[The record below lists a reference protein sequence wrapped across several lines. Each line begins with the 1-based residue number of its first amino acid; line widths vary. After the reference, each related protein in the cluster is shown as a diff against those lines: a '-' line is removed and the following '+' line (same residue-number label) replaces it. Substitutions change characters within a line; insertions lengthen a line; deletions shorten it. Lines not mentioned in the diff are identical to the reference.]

1 MKKCKKILIISIIM
15 LVASIILGNVFN
27 AISFEFGKYIAMAL
41 LYISIGTGALSLI
54 GYFVTK
60 KNDDEKVPSWIIIII
75 GIIIAIVVANGI
87 SKIIEYNQKE
97 KDKYNI
103 SQNSQNNPSSPS
115 NQTNQGNQNSLNEI
129 TNMAITCASDV
140 SKQLVSFLGE
150 EITEIRYT
158 KYNGET
164 IILIAVKSGTKQ
176 TVNAYTGTS
185 YWGSDATAN
194 VDESR
199 YTSNT
204 EKETIKIAK
213 KIRELWE
220 NSTELDTNKI
230 LDKVN

>member
-1 MKKCKKILIISIIM
+1 MKICKKILLISVIIF
-15 LVASIILGNVFN
+15 VASIILGNVFN
-27 AISFEFGKYIAMAL
+27 SISFEFGKYIAMAL
-41 LYISIGTGALSLI
+41 LYISIGSGALSLI

-60 KNDDEKVPSWIIIII
+60 KNDDEKVPTWIIVII
-75 GIIIAIVVANGI
+75 GIIIAIVGANGI

-103 SQNSQNNPSSPS
+103 SQNSQSNPSSPS
-115 NQTNQGNQNSLNEI
+115 NQTSSNEI
-129 TNMAITCASDV
+129 TNMAITCATDV
-140 SKQLVSFLGE
+140 KKQLVSFLGE
-150 EITEIRYT
+150 EITELRYA

-185 YWGSDATAN
+185 YWGSDATAD
-194 VDESR
+194 VDESS
-199 YTSNT
+199 YTSNA

-213 KIRELWE
+213 KIRELWG